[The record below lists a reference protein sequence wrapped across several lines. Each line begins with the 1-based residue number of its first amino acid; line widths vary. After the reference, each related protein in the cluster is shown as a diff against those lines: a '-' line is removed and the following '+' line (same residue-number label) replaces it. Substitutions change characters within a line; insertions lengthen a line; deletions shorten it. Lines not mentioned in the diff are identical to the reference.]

1 MNPDSE
7 SSESLRA
14 GVVSVVIVNYRGA
27 EDTIE
32 CLASLRTL
40 DWPSDRLQIVVIDNA
55 SGDDSVERIRAAAPG
70 VTLVASRENTG
81 FAGGCN
87 LGVAYSTGEYVAFI
101 NSDARPHP
109 AWLTEAV
116 NALQTQPN
124 VGCVASKVLDWDGQR
139 IDYVGGNI
147 NFVGQGYKLEAGDT
161 DDGRYD
167 IPRRVLFPTGSA
179 MVVRT
184 QLYRRL
190 GGFDEQYFMFFE
202 DVDFGW
208 RMNLHGY
215 DVRFVPTSLVFHHH
229 HAAIKKFGSYR
240 EHYLLARNALL
251 TIYKNF
257 SDETLAKVLAPAL
270 LLAVHGGVL
279 LGEADPSVLDL
290 QRSPGGDRDR
300 EATVDK
306 LALTG
311 SYAVD
316 YLARELPELTE
327 QRRGV
332 QASRIRSDE
341 AMAPLFGDLLQG
353 TSPATGYHRAWVN
366 TIKAFGLDDG
376 VLRRR
381 RVAVIT
387 ADTVSKRMAGPAIRA
402 FHIADTL
409 NHHFDVK
416 LVSTT
421 KCTLDN
427 ERFECVYAV
436 PHALREIVEWSDI
449 IVFQGFVLHQ
459 APWIGDTDK
468 IVVVD
473 IYDPMH
479 LEQLE
484 QSRADDPRR
493 RSMNIAATTQVINDQ
508 LRRGDFFLCASEEQR
523 HFWLGQLAG
532 VGRLNP
538 SNYDRDS
545 SMRAL
550 LAVAPFGLP
559 DIPPQRTRPAI
570 KGVVRGISEEDKVVL
585 WGGGV
590 YNWFDPLTLVRA
602 IDQLR
607 HRHHDI
613 RLFFLGMRHPNPNV
627 PEMQMAWETRRLCD
641 DLGLTDK
648 VVFFNEEWV
657 DYEDRQ
663 NYLLDADV
671 GVSTHYL
678 HVETTFSFRT
688 RMLDYLWAGLPIV
701 ATEGDSFGR
710 LISDEGL
717 GVAVP
722 ERDVEA
728 LVLALERALYDT
740 DFVTRCRENVAAV
753 QRRFTWD
760 STLAPLV
767 DFCRE
772 GGRAADFVSDWSASA
787 VGSRSTLT
795 PSIPTG
801 TIRRNLH
808 YAAVRY
814 REGGLSTVARR
825 GAAKLRRVVGGSA
838 EG

>member
-70 VTLVASRENTG
+70 VTLVASGENTG

-116 NALQTQPN
+116 NTLQTQPN

-167 IPRRVLFPTGSA
+167 VPRRVLFPTGSA

-311 SYAVD
+311 TYAVD
-316 YLARELPELTE
+316 YLAE
-327 QRRGV
+327 
-332 QASRIRSDE
+332 
-341 AMAPLFGDLLQG
+341 
-353 TSPATGYHRAWVN
+353 N
-366 TIKAFGLDDG
+366 
-376 VLRRR
+376 
-381 RVAVIT
+381 
-387 ADTVSKRMAGPAIRA
+387 
-402 FHIADTL
+402 
-409 NHHFDVK
+409 
-416 LVSTT
+416 
-421 KCTLDN
+421 C
-427 ERFECVYAV
+427 
-436 PHALREIVEWSDI
+436 
-449 IVFQGFVLHQ
+449 
-459 APWIGDTDK
+459 
-468 IVVVD
+468 
-473 IYDPMH
+473 
-479 LEQLE
+479 
-484 QSRADDPRR
+484 QS
-493 RSMNIAATTQVINDQ
+493 
-508 LRRGDFFLCASEEQR
+508 
-523 HFWLGQLAG
+523 
-532 VGRLNP
+532 
-538 SNYDRDS
+538 
-545 SMRAL
+545 
-550 LAVAPFGLP
+550 
-559 DIPPQRTRPAI
+559 
-570 KGVVRGISEEDKVVL
+570 
-585 WGGGV
+585 
-590 YNWFDPLTLVRA
+590 
-602 IDQLR
+602 
-607 HRHHDI
+607 
-613 RLFFLGMRHPNPNV
+613 
-627 PEMQMAWETRRLCD
+627 
-641 DLGLTDK
+641 
-648 VVFFNEEWV
+648 
-657 DYEDRQ
+657 
-663 NYLLDADV
+663 
-671 GVSTHYL
+671 
-678 HVETTFSFRT
+678 
-688 RMLDYLWAGLPIV
+688 
-701 ATEGDSFGR
+701 
-710 LISDEGL
+710 
-717 GVAVP
+717 
-722 ERDVEA
+722 
-728 LVLALERALYDT
+728 
-740 DFVTRCRENVAAV
+740 
-753 QRRFTWD
+753 
-760 STLAPLV
+760 
-767 DFCRE
+767 
-772 GGRAADFVSDWSASA
+772 
-787 VGSRSTLT
+787 
-795 PSIPTG
+795 
-801 TIRRNLH
+801 
-808 YAAVRY
+808 
-814 REGGLSTVARR
+814 
-825 GAAKLRRVVGGSA
+825 
-838 EG
+838 